1 MKISDTHQSAWIVF
15 LFAGIWCVSFA
26 SECVPPYG
34 YKGCACTY
42 SPKEINNTE
51 FVNLL
56 PLKSNSSSPRFTTED
71 TIKWFY
77 SYSPCGVFNKF
88 INQNQTGYKA
98 CVKASV
104 GRWTQ
109 ESTHRCESLGD
120 DSSAKF
126 LSTKVGDD
134 DGNIKSNLTLAFR
147 NSISGHGA
155 KISLICNETMAENE
169 AIFEFINV
177 TNTPTDTYYLA
188 LTSKCCCKGA
198 CGIPPV
204 IILTR
209 STTGPTKGGSPK
221 QAKEAWKI
229 ALIVIG
235 GVLFVLIVALIVYC
249 CKKSRSGY
257 QMI

>member
-1 MKISDTHQSAWIVF
+1 MCSPLWLQRLCVHELTEGDKQHRIRKSVAPKVEFFQSKGPMKVGDGLPSTIQALSR
-15 LFAGIWCVSFA
+15 
-26 SECVPPYG
+26 
-34 YKGCACTY
+34 GC
-42 SPKEINNTE
+42 
-51 FVNLL
+51 
-56 PLKSNSSSPRFTTED
+56 RFTTED

-109 ESTHRCESLGD
+109 ESTHVCESLGD

-177 TNTPTDTYYLA
+177 TNMPTDTYYLA
-188 LTSKCCCKGA
+188 LTSKCCCKGK
-198 CGIPPV
+198 CGIPPA
-204 IILTR
+204 IIPTR
-209 STTGPTKGGSPK
+209 TTTGSPK
-221 QAKEAWKI
+221 GKAFYIE
-229 ALIVIG
+229 LT
-235 GVLFVLIVALIVYC
+235 VLNY
-249 CKKSRSGY
+249 SGETNNC
-257 QMI
+257 

>member
-1 MKISDTHQSAWIVF
+1 MKISDTHQLSWIVF

-34 YKGCACTY
+34 YKGCACMN

-56 PLKSNSSSPRFTTED
+56 PLKSNSSSP
-71 TIKWFY
+71 
-77 SYSPCGVFNKF
+77 SPCGVFNKF

-109 ESTHRCESLGD
+109 ESTHVCESLGD

-126 LSTKVGDD
+126 LSTK
-134 DGNIKSNLTLAFR
+134 
-147 NSISGHGA
+147 
-155 KISLICNETMAENE
+155 
-169 AIFEFINV
+169 
-177 TNTPTDTYYLA
+177 YLA
-188 LTSKCCCKGA
+188 LTSKCCCKGK
-198 CGIPPV
+198 CGIPPA
-204 IILTR
+204 IIPTR
-209 STTGPTKGGSPK
+209 TTTGSPKGGSAKQPK
-221 QAKEAWKI
+221 AAWKI

-249 CKKSRSGY
+249 CKKNRSGY

>member
-1 MKISDTHQSAWIVF
+1 MKISDTHQLTWIVF
-15 LFAGIWCVSFA
+15 LLAGIWCVSFA
-26 SECVPPYG
+26 SECVPPDG

-71 TIKWFY
+71 TKKWVY

-109 ESTHRCESLGD
+109 ESTHVCESLGD

-147 NSISGHGA
+147 NSTSGHGA
-155 KISLICNETMAENE
+155 KISLICNETIAENE
-169 AIFEFINV
+169 TIFEFINV
-177 TNTPTDTYYLA
+177 INVPTDTYYLA

-198 CGIPPV
+198 CGIPPA
-204 IILTR
+204 IIPTR
-209 STTGPTKGGSPK
+209 STTGSPKGGSAK

-249 CKKSRSGY
+249 CKKNRSGY